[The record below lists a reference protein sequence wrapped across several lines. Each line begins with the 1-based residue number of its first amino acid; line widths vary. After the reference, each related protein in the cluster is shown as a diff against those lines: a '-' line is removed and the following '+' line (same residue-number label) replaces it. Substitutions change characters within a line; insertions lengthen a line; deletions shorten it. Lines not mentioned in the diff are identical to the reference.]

1 MEGGLSIIQAIQLI
15 IAPAVMI
22 NACGLLLLGISNR
35 YTVILT
41 RVRTLNEEKRRIVA
55 RLGDREATSD
65 DTIRLESIA
74 RQIDRLLVRAVY
86 ARNAVLSYLGGVGLF
101 VLTSLLIGAD
111 FFSGVLELRHAILTA
126 FLAGIVAMMAGV
138 IYGILDTRKA
148 YEVIR
153 YDVMVDQ

>member
-1 MEGGLSIIQAIQLI
+1 
-15 IAPAVMI
+15 
-22 NACGLLLLGISNR
+22 
-35 YTVILT
+35 
-41 RVRTLNEEKRRIVA
+41 
-55 RLGDREATSD
+55 
-65 DTIRLESIA
+65 
-74 RQIDRLLVRAVY
+74 
-86 ARNAVLSYLGGVGLF
+86 
-101 VLTSLLIGAD
+101 LLIGAD